1 MEEGIPD
8 HPQENEKSM
17 TLEEMCLE
25 LKRALDQKDEY
36 IQRLHND
43 QESFENETKRQNSEI
58 KRLREEMQKYRVK
71 YERLR
76 TKAKEQNFEVKRLYQ
91 EIEHYKAEIE
101 RLGTK
106 VEKLYQENAKY
117 HAETETLRAE
127 AKEQALEIKRLCQ
140 RKSSTDNESFEWN
153 DEDLTGED
161 SKSPNVSQMTNH
173 PEFAPV
179 LKKYNIGQLLGEGS
193 NGEVRMATRKSDNA
207 TVAIKIIA
215 LSSGSKWIDVP
226 GRKGKVPLEVGLL
239 KRVCA
244 VPACQ
249 SIIQMHEY
257 ILRRKYIFIFM
268 ELLESSMSLED
279 YIYKNIGPMN
289 EEKAKHAFRQIVQA
303 VLHCHSRGVFHND
316 IKPNNIMYQTTTG
329 QIKLIDFGYGD
340 LLHEE
345 KYKYAP
351 GTLEYWPPE
360 WCLFKKYKA
369 EPVTVWTLG
378 VTLFELLCGKMPF
391 KGKLEIME
399 CKIFITREVSVDC
412 KDIIEKCLCFRPR
425 DRPTLKDILNHPWLC

>member
-1 MEEGIPD
+1 MKCIIIMIIFRNRPLEYKCVQKHLSCD
-8 HPQENEKSM
+8 VNRRLTRMFLCLHPQ
-17 TLEEMCLE
+17 
-25 LKRALDQKDEY
+25 
-36 IQRLHND
+36 
-43 QESFENETKRQNSEI
+43 
-58 KRLREEMQKYRVK
+58 
-71 YERLR
+71 
-76 TKAKEQNFEVKRLYQ
+76 
-91 EIEHYKAEIE
+91 
-101 RLGTK
+101 
-106 VEKLYQENAKY
+106 
-117 HAETETLRAE
+117 
-127 AKEQALEIKRLCQ
+127 
-140 RKSSTDNESFEWN
+140 
-153 DEDLTGED
+153 
-161 SKSPNVSQMTNH
+161 
-173 PEFAPV
+173 
-179 LKKYNIGQLLGEGS
+179 
-193 NGEVRMATRKSDNA
+193 
-207 TVAIKIIA
+207 
-215 LSSGSKWIDVP
+215 P

-244 VPACQ
+244 VPACP

-412 KDIIEKCLCFRPR
+412 KDMIEKCLCFRPR
-425 DRPTLKDILNHPWLC
+425 DRPTLKDILNHPWLLLVTNTDTNNENKQMCTSRT